1 VPRLRH
7 LAAGALLLAA
17 AALTTA
23 PAATASSSGSAAAC
37 PYSGQ
42 SPSNLTSAQAE
53 QSVGCLINKARRQNG
68 ARRLAVDP
76 RLASAAR
83 GHSAAMDASNFFS
96 HDGDGSMID
105 RVRASGYL
113 AGASTWMVGE
123 NICWGSG
130 RQGSPKATV
139 ARWMAS
145 PGHRST
151 MLSPRFRDI
160 GVGVAIGSPVAGG
173 GANAAIYTADFGLSR

>member
-1 VPRLRH
+1 
-7 LAAGALLLAA
+7 
-17 AALTTA
+17 
-23 PAATASSSGSAAAC
+23 
-37 PYSGQ
+37 
-42 SPSNLTSAQAE
+42 
-53 QSVGCLINKARRQNG
+53 
-68 ARRLAVDP
+68 VDP

-113 AGASTWMVGE
+113 AGAATWMVGE
-123 NICWGSG
+123 NIAWGSG

-139 ARWMAS
+139 GRWMAS

-151 MLSPRFRDI
+151 MLSSRFRDI

>member
-1 VPRLRH
+1 
-7 LAAGALLLAA
+7 
-17 AALTTA
+17 
-23 PAATASSSGSAAAC
+23 
-37 PYSGQ
+37 
-42 SPSNLTSAQAE
+42 
-53 QSVGCLINKARRQNG
+53 
-68 ARRLAVDP
+68 
-76 RLASAAR
+76 
-83 GHSAAMDASNFFS
+83 MDASNFFS

-123 NICWGSG
+123 NISWGAG

-160 GVGVAIGSPVAGG
+160 GVGVAMGSPVGGG
-173 GANAAIYTADFGLSR
+173 GANTAIYTADFGLSR